1 MTRTRVVV
9 QSRLNSSRLPGK
21 ALMTI
26 AGMPLIELV
35 ARRASRDGHEV
46 IVATS
51 EEQYDTRI
59 VDHLHRVGI
68 PAMRGSLDDVLGRFV
83 AATQDLDDDDRVV
96 RLTGDNPVGD
106 SSLIDELIEAM
117 DEGGFEYGRNDVSR
131 MPEGLGC
138 EVFRVRDLRR
148 AAAQT
153 DELYDREHVTPW
165 LRRNVSTLDY
175 VPKDNPGDP
184 ERFRCTVDVL
194 SDYDRVCR
202 LFADKSDPVSVP
214 WVDLINE
221 SGGSAFTA
229 GPSVPRRDDSE
240 LDQSVMIL
248 GGQAFAGPQAPSST
262 EIRAMLATAVNRG
275 VNHVEVGRGD
285 HNAEEILHKCGEP
298 QLTQRLHFISRLRE
312 IRTNDP
318 RLAAATVEAQLER
331 SFAELGRRKA
341 SAVLMANVDEAHSA
355 DGTGWHRL
363 RDYRESGEVGRIGVN
378 VESLEELR
386 RALELT
392 DLGYVQFPLG
402 VADRALSG
410 AREVLADRDV
420 VVTTHATFAGGTVFE
435 PTELNR
441 QLVLL
446 AHELGRA
453 NVADLCVAYSLGHPF
468 VDSIAVGTRS
478 NQQMIDDLAYCLNA
492 PLTADEVALV
502 DDRLASVLTS

>member
-1 MTRTRVVV
+1 MTRTRVVI

-26 AGMPLIELV
+26 GGMPLIELV

-46 IVATS
+46 VVATS
-51 EEQYDTRI
+51 EEHYDTRI
-59 VDHLHRVGI
+59 FDHLTRVGI

-83 AATQDLDDDDRVV
+83 EATKDLDDADRVV

-106 SSLIDELIEAM
+106 STLIDELVAAM
-117 DEGGFEYGRNDVSR
+117 DEGGFEYGRNDISH

-148 AAAQT
+148 AAET
-153 DELYDREHVTPW
+153 TNDPYDREHVTPW
-165 LRRNVSTLDY
+165 LRRNVTTLDY
-175 VPKDNPGDP
+175 TPQRNPGDP
-184 ERFRCTVDVL
+184 ERYRCTVDVL

-202 LFADKSDPVSVP
+202 LFGDKPDPVSVP
-214 WVDLINE
+214 WTELIE
-221 SGGSAFTA
+221 EIGGPSFTA

-240 LDQSVMIL
+240 LDQSIMIL
-248 GGQAFAGPQAPSST
+248 GGRAFAGPLAPSAA

-285 HNAEEILHKCGEP
+285 HDAEEILHKCGEP

-312 IRTNDP
+312 VRTNDP

-355 DGTGWHRL
+355 DGAGWHRL
-363 RDYRESGEVGRIGVN
+363 RDYRESGQVTRIGVT
-378 VESLEELR
+378 VESLDELQ

-392 DLGYVQFPLG
+392 DIGYVQFPLG
-402 VADRALSG
+402 VADREFAG
-410 AREVLADRDV
+410 AARLLEGTDV
-420 VVTTHATFAGGTVFE
+420 VVTTHATFAGGTVFD

-441 QLVLL
+441 RLVVL

-453 NVADLCVAYSLGHPF
+453 NVADLCVAYSLGHHF

-478 NQQMIDDLAYCLNA
+478 NQQMIDDLAYCLNQ
-492 PLTADEVALV
+492 PLSGEELELV
-502 DDRLASVLTS
+502 DTRLRSASL

>member
-1 MTRTRVVV
+1 MARTRVVI

-35 ARRASRDGHEV
+35 ARRASRSGHEV
-46 IVATS
+46 VVATS

-59 VDHLHRVGI
+59 FDHLSRVGI

-83 AATQDLDDDDRVV
+83 EATRDLDDEDRVV

-106 SSLIDELIEAM
+106 STLIDELVEAM
-117 DEGGFEYGRNDVSR
+117 DAGGYEYGRNDISH

-148 AAAQT
+148 AAAST
-153 DELYDREHVTPW
+153 DAAYDREHVTPW
-165 LRRNVSTLDY
+165 LRRNVKTLDF
-175 VPKDNPGDP
+175 VPAENPGDP
-184 ERFRCTVDVL
+184 ERYRCTVDVL

-202 LFADKSDPVSVP
+202 LFADKTDPVAVP
-214 WVDLINE
+214 WTDLIDE
-221 SGGSAFTA
+221 IGGPAFTA

-248 GGQAFAGPQAPSST
+248 GGQAFAGPLAPSAA

-285 HNAEEILHKCGEP
+285 HNAEEVLHKCGEP

-318 RLAAATVEAQLER
+318 RLAAATIEAQLER
-331 SFAELGRRKA
+331 SFAELGRRRA
-341 SAVLMANVDEAHSA
+341 SAVLLANVDEALTA
-355 DGTGWHRL
+355 DGAGWHRL
-363 RDYRESGEVGRIGVN
+363 RDYRESGEVGRIGVT
-378 VESLEELR
+378 VESVEELQ

-392 DLGYVQFPLG
+392 DLGYLQFPLG
-402 VADRALSG
+402 VADREFSKVEAL
-410 AREVLADRDV
+410 VADHDV
-420 VVTTHATFAGGTVFE
+420 VVTTHATFSGGTVFD
-435 PTELNR
+435 PTETNR

-453 NVADLCVAYSLGHPF
+453 NVADLCVAYSLGHDF
-468 VDSIAVGTRS
+468 VDSLAIGTRS
-478 NQQMIDDLAYCLNA
+478 NQQMIDDLAYCLNT

-502 DDRLASVLTS
+502 DERLAAVRV